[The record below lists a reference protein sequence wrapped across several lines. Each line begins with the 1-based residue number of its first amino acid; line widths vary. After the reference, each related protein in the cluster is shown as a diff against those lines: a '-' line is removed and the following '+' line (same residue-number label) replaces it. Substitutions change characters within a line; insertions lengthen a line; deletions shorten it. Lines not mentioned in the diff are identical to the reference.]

1 MSDTTEAQDTQADAA
16 EGVEATE
23 TVETEPAQDGTDW
36 KAEARKWESRAKE
49 NKTAADERDEHAA
62 RVAALEAEVE
72 GFRAAEQI
80 RKDTAEVAKEHGV
93 NPDLLRGSTRDELD
107 AHAQKV
113 KAELDA
119 HVQEL
124 KAALDARPA
133 PPVISSQGKSPGS
146 TPADPNREA
155 VRKLFR
161 GEDL

>member
-107 AHAQKV
+107 AHAQ
-113 KAELDA
+113 A
-119 HVQEL
+119 L
-124 KAALDARPA
+124 KAALDARSA

>member
-1 MSDTTEAQDTQADAA
+1 MSDTMEAQGTQADSA

-107 AHAQKV
+107 AHAQ
-113 KAELDA
+113 A
-119 HVQEL
+119 L